1 MKKNYYIIF
10 LGTSFLLLLSAIGGY
25 VYLYSRITKKTESV
39 ESVAIEI
46 ENEKRSQQNISGL
59 KRSIVLTEQKNK
71 ILESH
76 FVTEGKVVNFIESI
90 EMLGKESGVVVDIQS
105 LQPGEQTGKEGLYV
119 TLSLSGEFNSVNKF
133 ILLLENMPYQIV
145 LGNVILSTDKKPVP
159 SSSST
164 DPSKAVPTP
173 VGNPKWKASVDFV
186 LTSYKKE

>member
-119 TLSLSGEFNSVNKF
+119 TLSLNGEFNSVNKF

-159 SSSST
+159 ST
-164 DPSKAVPTP
+164 DPSKAVPSP